1 MLTDTSITIN
11 EKHEPRWTE
20 RFCVRFLMFTNRDD
34 ALPLSE
40 TDRRVYVVRCADN
53 PKDPDYYTQLYSKVD
68 DREFLAAVWHFLRTR
83 DISRFNPGKRAPLNS
98 IKAQMIAAGR
108 TEDQQTAAEFA
119 EACPHDVVAGGD
131 LMRLL
136 VLPVMED
143 EREADRK
150 IRVNAVAA
158 VLRELGA
165 QTYPRKVL
173 IDGRSTRIWM
183 LRNPEQWSRSTTAAL
198 REVVMRAQK
207 DFIEGLWDLDRIT
220 QAWKAAAR

>member
-1 MLTDTSITIN
+1 
-11 EKHEPRWTE
+11 
-20 RFCVRFLMFTNRDD
+20 
-34 ALPLSE
+34 
-40 TDRRVYVVRCADN
+40 
-53 PKDPDYYTQLYSKVD
+53 
-68 DREFLAAVWHFLRTR
+68 
-83 DISRFNPGKRAPLNS
+83 
-98 IKAQMIAAGR
+98 MIAAGR
-108 TEDQQTAAEFA
+108 TEEQQTAAEFA
-119 EACPHDVVAGGD
+119 KVCPHDVVAAGD

-136 VLPVMED
+136 VPPVTED

-150 IRVNAVAA
+150 SRVNAVAA

-173 IDGRSTRIWM
+173 IGGRSTRIWM